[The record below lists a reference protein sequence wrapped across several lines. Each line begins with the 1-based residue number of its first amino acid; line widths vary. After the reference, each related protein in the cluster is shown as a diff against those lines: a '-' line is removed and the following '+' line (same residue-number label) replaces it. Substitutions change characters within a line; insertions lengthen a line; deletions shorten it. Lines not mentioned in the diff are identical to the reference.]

1 MSSMLS
7 VHPLP
12 FDPSFEQIP
21 EDEADTIRELG
32 EAIHTIMEKTY
43 QDSGHAARGV
53 HAKSHGLLQGEID
66 VLDGL
71 PPELAHGAFAKAGTF
86 PVVLRFSTNPGDIL
100 DDKVSTPRGLAI
112 KIIGVEGPRL
122 PGAEGQVTQDF
133 VMQNAPAF
141 TAPTPKAFLSNLKL
155 LAKTTDKMPDFK
167 KAFSAVL
174 RGTEKALEAVGT
186 ESPKLKSMGGHP
198 LTNLL
203 GETYYSVVPFLYGPF
218 YAKLSMVPVSP
229 GLTALKD
236 ALVDLDDKPNGLRES
251 ISQHFSADGGEWEI
265 RIQLATDIDKMPIE
279 DASVVWPEDESPY
292 RVVARVRVAAQPAWT
307 DARAAAVDDNMA
319 FSPWHGLA
327 AHRPLG
333 GVMRSRKPV
342 YEMAKGFRGQHNGC
356 PMHEPSSL
364 GSLPS

>member
-1 MSSMLS
+1 MSSTAPTR
-7 VHPLP
+7 PLP

-21 EDEADTIRELG
+21 EDEAETIRELG
-32 EAIHTIMEKTY
+32 EAIHAIMEKTY
-43 QDSGHAARGV
+43 GDSGHATRGV
-53 HAKSHGLLQGEID
+53 HAKSHGLLQGEIE
-66 VLDGL
+66 VLGGL
-71 PPELAHGAFAKAGTF
+71 PPELAQGAFAKAGIH

-112 KIIGVEGPRL
+112 KIIGVEGLRL

-155 LAKTTDKMPDFK
+155 LAKTTDKMPNFK

-174 RGTEKALEAVGT
+174 RGTEKALEAVGA
-186 ESPKLKSMGGHP
+186 ESGKLKSMGGHP

-203 GETYYSVVPFLYGPF
+203 GETYYSVVPFLYGPY

-229 GLTALKD
+229 SLIALTD
-236 ALVDLDDKPNGLRES
+236 APVDLDDKPNGLRES
-251 ISQHFSADGGEWEI
+251 ISQHFASGNGEWEI

-292 RVVARVRVAAQPAWT
+292 RAVARVHVAAQPAWT
-307 DARAAAVDDNMA
+307 EARAAAVDDNMA

-342 YEMAKGFRGQHNGC
+342 YEMAKGFRSEHNGC